1 MMSLGP
7 NSSFIKYLLSFAI
20 FISIGFVIGL
30 SRFLNFSSMKGVLHC
45 FYLSILFFSEFIFI
59 CSIRVYFRFYLSFDD
74 SSKFGLCLL
83 ILGTIP
89 ISGLKAYSASS
100 DSETLLVLGTYGS
113 GSSMPKILFYTI
125 S

>member
-1 MMSLGP
+1 
-7 NSSFIKYLLSFAI
+7 
-20 FISIGFVIGL
+20 
-30 SRFLNFSSMKGVLHC
+30 MKGVLHC

-59 CSIRVYFRFYLSFDD
+59 CSIKVYFRFSLSFDD
-74 SSKFGLCLL
+74 SSKFGLCML

-113 GSSMPKILFYTI
+113 GSSMPKILF
-125 S
+125 